1 MSLLIKALESAE
13 RGKQA
18 ELKRGAAEATSFD
31 DLGLEP
37 LSTPDKAD
45 AAETVILNS
54 AAEAPASKTDSFNAA
69 AAVSVA
75 KVKQQSEVK
84 QSEVKQPEVKQPE
97 VKKDH
102 KQQVAANV
110 FVANQAAKNSTS
122 LTALLMLGVAGAL
135 VIWLC
140 LQGYQY
146 LSKVNTPETIV
157 VKPVPQVA
165 VTTELAS
172 AAWQPVQTVEAQ
184 TAYTENPAADAVG
197 SAPKT
202 DVNIQ
207 NSTAAQT
214 ALVPE
219 NNTAV
224 SSSVFSNRATAS
236 KVAPSRVADL
246 GDAVNANASTSTSN
260 TSEFNKR
267 SPLKLVSRTQ
277 AAGVDPTLLSAY
289 EAYSRGDD
297 AMAQKQYRQVLQVD
311 TRNVDALLGMAAI
324 ALRQSRYADAN
335 GWYQKVLEIEPRN
348 STALSAVANLQIS
361 GESADA
367 ATADYASTES
377 HIKSMLAQQ
386 PEAANLHAALGNLY
400 AAQSQWSL
408 AQAAYFNASR
418 YAPNSADYAFNM
430 AVSLDQLGKSGLAL
444 AQYQRALGLLASSG
458 AGSLDKAQLEA
469 RIQALQQ

>member
-18 ELKRGAAEATSFD
+18 ELKKGAAAAPSYD

-37 LSTPDKAD
+37 LSTEDKPDTTGK
-45 AAETVILNS
+45 VISNS
-54 AAEAPASKTDSFNAA
+54 AAEAPANKTDSFNAA
-69 AAVSVA
+69 AAASVA

-84 QSEVKQPEVKQPE
+84 I
-97 VKKDH
+97 DH

-122 LTALLMLGVAGAL
+122 PMSLLMLGVAGASI
-135 VIWLC
+135 IWLG

-146 LSKVNTPETIV
+146 LTKVNTPEAIV

-165 VTTELAS
+165 ATTEVAG
-172 AAWQPVQTVEAQ
+172 AAGQPVHTVEPQ
-184 TAYTENPAADAVG
+184 TAYAESPVINAVG
-197 SAPKT
+197 QAPKT
-202 DVNIQ
+202 DVNMQ
-207 NSTAAQT
+207 NSTSAET

-219 NNTAV
+219 NNTVV
-224 SSSVFSNRATAS
+224 SSSVFSNRAVAN
-236 KVAPSRVADL
+236 KVAPNRVADL
-246 GDAVNANASTSTSN
+246 DHAVNANTSASASN
-260 TSEFNKR
+260 ASEFNKR
-267 SPLKLVSRTQ
+267 TPLKLVSRTP

-297 AMAQKQYRQVLQVD
+297 AMAQKQYRQVLQAD

-361 GESADA
+361 GEAVDS

-400 AAQSQWSL
+400 AAQSQWPL

-418 YAPNSADYAFNM
+418 YAPNSADYAFNL

-444 AQYQRALGLLASSG
+444 AQYQRALGLLTHSG

>member
-13 RGKQA
+13 RDKQA
-18 ELKRGAAEATSFD
+18 ELKKGTAATPSSD

-37 LSTPDKAD
+37 LSTEDKPD
-45 AAETVILNS
+45 AAGKVISNS
-54 AAEAPASKTDSFNAA
+54 AAEAPANKTDSFNAA
-69 AAVSVA
+69 AAASVA

-84 QSEVKQPEVKQPE
+84 I
-97 VKKDH
+97 DY

-122 LTALLMLGVAGAL
+122 PMALLMLGVAGAS
-135 VIWLC
+135 VIWLG

-146 LSKVNTPETIV
+146 LTKVNTPEAIV

-165 VTTELAS
+165 ATTEVAG
-172 AAWQPVQTVEAQ
+172 AAGQPPVQSVEPQ
-184 TAYTENPAADAVG
+184 TAYAGSPVTDAVG
-197 SAPKT
+197 QAPKT
-202 DVNIQ
+202 DVNMQ
-207 NSTAAQT
+207 NSTAAET

-224 SSSVFSNRATAS
+224 SSSVFSNRAVAN
-236 KVAPSRVADL
+236 KVAPNRIADL

-267 SPLKLVSRTQ
+267 TPLKLVSRTP

-297 AMAQKQYRQVLQVD
+297 AMAQKQYRQVLQSD

-418 YAPNSADYAFNM
+418 YAPNSADYAFNL

-444 AQYQRALGLLASSG
+444 AQYQRALGLLTHSG

>member
-18 ELKRGAAEATSFD
+18 ELKKSGSEAASSL

-37 LSTPDKAD
+37 LSTVDT
-45 AAETVILNS
+45 AAPVEK
-54 AAEAPASKTDSFNAA
+54 PASNSVAEESFNKADSFNAA
-69 AAVSVA
+69 AAASVT
-75 KVKQQSEVK
+75 KVKQQSEI
-84 QSEVKQPEVKQPE
+84 
-97 VKKDH
+97 KKDN
-102 KQQVAANV
+102 KRQVAANV

-122 LTALLMLGVAGAL
+122 ASALLMLGVAGAL
-135 VIWLC
+135 LIWLG

-146 LSKVNTPETIV
+146 LTKVNPPETVV
-157 VKPVPQVA
+157 VKPAPQVVA
-165 VTTELAS
+165 TTEVAS
-172 AAWQPVQTVEAQ
+172 ATEQPVQTIEPEAFAKVPVADVVEM
-184 TAYTENPAADAVG
+184 PANSAGQAPKPDVNTRGMSAG
-197 SAPKT
+197 SAFISEHNTFVGNK
-202 DVNIQ
+202 
-207 NSTAAQT
+207 AAANKMTQ
-214 ALVPE
+214 
-219 NNTAV
+219 
-224 SSSVFSNRATAS
+224 SSVADSGNAANEGAS
-236 KVAPSRVADL
+236 EL
-246 GDAVNANASTSTSN
+246 N
-260 TSEFNKR
+260 TSEFKKGA
-267 SPLKLVSRTQ
+267 PLKLVSRTP

-297 AMAQKQYRQVLQVD
+297 AAAQKQYRQVLQGD

-348 STALSAVANLQIS
+348 STALSAVANSQIS
-361 GESADA
+361 SESAGA
-367 ATADYASTES
+367 ATADYAGTES
-377 HIKSMLAQQ
+377 RIKSMLAQQ

-418 YAPNSADYAFNM
+418 YAPNSADYAFNL

-444 AQYQRALGLLASSG
+444 AQYQRALGLLSNSG
-458 AGSLDKAQLEA
+458 ASSLDKAQLEA